1 MSDLLAFTIRTV
13 SGDTI
18 RLECDRIKVTGR
30 GDPIC
35 VVGGFD
41 TDDDSRARAV
51 LALPTGT
58 WSSVGDD
65 DFADVPAIPLARK
78 FQ

>member
-1 MSDLLAFTIRTV
+1 MSDLLTFTIRTV

-18 RLECDRIKVTGR
+18 RSECDRIKVTGR

-41 TDDDSRARAV
+41 TGERSTVFVMRARQV
-51 LALPTGT
+51 R
-58 WSSVGDD
+58 SVTISLST
-65 DFADVPAIPLARK
+65 P
-78 FQ
+78 